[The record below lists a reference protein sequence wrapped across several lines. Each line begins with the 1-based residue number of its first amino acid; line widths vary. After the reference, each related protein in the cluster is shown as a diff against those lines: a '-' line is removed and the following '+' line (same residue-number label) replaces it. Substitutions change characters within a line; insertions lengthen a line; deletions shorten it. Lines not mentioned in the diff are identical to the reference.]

1 MKNSKK
7 YDSLKLSN
15 QVCFPLYACSK
26 ELVSQYTP
34 YLKKLGLTYTQ
45 YIVMM
50 VMWESVSVS
59 SRELAARVH
68 LDYGT
73 LTPVLKKLETT
84 GYITRKRD
92 PEDERLLILELTDKG
107 EAVKDE
113 ALKIPPCIAS
123 CVGLNEEEFKMLY
136 ILTYKA
142 LNNMENAKCKTNK
155 TRKGEQP

>member
-1 MKNSKK
+1 MAV
-7 YDSLKLSN
+7 SL
-15 QVCFPLYACSK
+15 CSCDK
-26 ELVSQYTP
+26 TL
-34 YLKKLGLTYTQ
+34 
-45 YIVMM
+45 I
-50 VMWESVSVS
+50 
-59 SRELAARVH
+59 REH
-68 LDYGT
+68 GT

-107 EAVKDE
+107 ESVKDE

-142 LNNMENAKCKTNK
+142 LNNMENAKCKN
-155 TRKGEQP
+155 Q